1 MKPVYFG
8 KTGKQ
13 LFGVYH
19 EPQARRAVDAAVL
32 LCYPLVQE
40 YMRTHW
46 ALRKLAGLL
55 AREGHHVLRF
65 DYTGTGDSTGD
76 VETGSVTQWCA
87 DIRLAAA
94 ELEDSRGRT
103 PRLGGRAP
111 HGRSLRHPRAGGRAA
126 SARSGALGARPR
138 RQEPPPRAGR
148 RSSASS
154 SRTCPT
160 RRSPAP
166 MSCSST
172 RCRPSCGRASKRS
185 ISSACRPAPP
195 TGCWSSRPRRG
206 RSRASCGSPCVTE
219 AVARPSARWC
229 PRRRAAATGA
239 SCSRR
244 ACSRP

>member
-94 ELEDSRGRT
+94 DSPCCSSVRIRC
-103 PRLGGRAP
+103 RV
-111 HGRSLRHPRAGGRAA
+111 A
-126 SARSGALGARPR
+126 SQTVS
-138 RQEPPPRAGR
+138 R
-148 RSSASS
+148 RSDVGSQSS
-154 SRTCPT
+154 HMP
-160 RRSPAP
+160 
-166 MSCSST
+166 
-172 RCRPSCGRASKRS
+172 
-185 ISSACRPAPP
+185 
-195 TGCWSSRPRRG
+195 
-206 RSRASCGSPCVTE
+206 GSF
-219 AVARPSARWC
+219 
-229 PRRRAAATGA
+229 
-239 SCSRR
+239 
-244 ACSRP
+244 